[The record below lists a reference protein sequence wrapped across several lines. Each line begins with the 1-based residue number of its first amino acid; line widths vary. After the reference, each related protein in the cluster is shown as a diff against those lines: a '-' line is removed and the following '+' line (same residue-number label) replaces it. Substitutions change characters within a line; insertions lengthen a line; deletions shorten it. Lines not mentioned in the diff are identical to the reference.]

1 MVVSESPRRRA
12 RPLRDDERKLWAEVA
27 RSIKP
32 LKPRRLI
39 LAAPEDARKTP
50 PAAGARVAAANPPA
64 PPLPP
69 KTPTPSP
76 SSPPSPPSPPPLAPL
91 GRRMRQRI
99 GRGAEPIARRLD
111 LHGMTQHEA
120 HHALSRFLFAAQADD
135 ARLVLVITG
144 KGARADGDAYVER
157 GVLRRLV
164 PQWLRM
170 AEFRGVVMG
179 FEAAGVGHGGE
190 GALYVRLRRARGG

>member
-27 RSIKP
+27 RSVKP

-39 LAAPEDARKTP
+39 LAAPDDSREPPP
-50 PAAGARVAAANPPA
+50 PAHPVPAANPPA
-64 PPLPP
+64 PPLRP
-69 KTPTPSP
+69 KIPAPSP
-76 SSPPSPPSPPPLAPL
+76 SSPPSPPPLAPL
-91 GRRMRQRI
+91 GRRLRQRI